1 MKETYHYDLSNWESF
16 FKKRMKQV
24 EDQKQLKLKES
35 MAMTNEPQ
43 NKIDIEILEENMLM
57 DFEADLLT
65 SFEIKEFPNRGEKPL
80 DQNIQQMAGILIWF
94 RIWLFIR

>member
-1 MKETYHYDLSNWESF
+1 
-16 FKKRMKQV
+16 MKQV

-80 DQNIQQMAGILIWF
+80 DQNIQQMAGKLIW
-94 RIWLFIR
+94 L